1 MKKVLILVLALSLVA
16 VGAVYATIVGSKH
29 DMRQVTGIAAGTTQ
43 VCVYCHHPHRGVD
56 SSGTIT
62 TGTLLWNM
70 KPGYT
75 TFSSYN
81 TYASA
86 SMNATTSKFSD
97 FASASGNQ
105 LYSLY
110 CLACHDGNTSGNA
123 LVRAPKDGTA
133 GTLSAIGTQILDHQ
147 ADIVNAS
154 GNDLTNDHP
163 VNFNYTTDNDAGIK
177 AFTVGTGGSD
187 VVIGNITATTYPL
200 YGGTMQCATCHDVHN
215 GTKSAKDN
223 GIQFM
228 RGTTAIITGS
238 TICRDCHT
246 NK

>member
-1 MKKVLILVLALSLVA
+1 MKKVFILVLALSLLIA
-16 VGAVYATIVGSKH
+16 GAVYATIVGSKH
-29 DMRQVTGIAAGTTQ
+29 DMRQIINNEGTTQ

-56 SSGTIT
+56 STNTIA

-70 KPGYT
+70 KPGVT
-75 TFSSYN
+75 TFSSFA

-97 FASASGNQ
+97 FGSASGNQ

-110 CLACHDGNTSGNA
+110 CLACHDGDTSCNA
-123 LVRAPKDGTA
+123 LVRQPKDGVA
-133 GTLSAIGTQILDHQ
+133 GTLSQIGTDILGHQ
-147 ADIVNAS
+147 ADIVNSS

-163 VNFNYTTDNDAGIK
+163 VNFNYTTDNDGGIK
-177 AFTVGTGGSD
+177 AYSGTGSSA
-187 VVIGNITATTYPL
+187 VVIGNITMTTYPL

-215 GTKSAKDN
+215 GTESAKDN